1 MPIMSF
7 LTIFEEQTGLGD
19 NNGNVNIVTHMYDE
33 AMFGVI
39 INYVIISDMNLHL

>member
-1 MPIMSF
+1 MSI
-7 LTIFEEQTGLGD
+7 LTIFEELTGLSD
-19 NNGNVNIVTHMYDE
+19 NNGNVIIVMHMYDE